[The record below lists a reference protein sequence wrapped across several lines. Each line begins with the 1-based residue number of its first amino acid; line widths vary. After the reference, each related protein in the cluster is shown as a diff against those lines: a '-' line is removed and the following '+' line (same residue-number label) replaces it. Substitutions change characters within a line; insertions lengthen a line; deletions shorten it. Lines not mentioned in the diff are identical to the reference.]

1 MQNVEAPALAVR
13 SPENS
18 KRFWCRP
25 GTVKVTMPVLTR
37 GLNDKNEEACSSGQ
51 KFDGTPL
58 PSMAGEAHV
67 LPDCGQHVQAG

>member
-13 SPENS
+13 SPESS
-18 KRFWCRP
+18 KPFGCRP

-51 KFDGTPL
+51 KFDGTLL

-67 LPDCGQHVQAG
+67 LPDCGQHVQAS